1 MPGEPETTLSVEDA
15 VAEMSAA
22 SASPADN
29 NQNPDPAPEADP
41 DPVDPADLSDPS
53 DPGDPAPDPG
63 PQPDPV
69 ADPEPAIEAPK
80 SWSAEDREAWATLT
94 PEAQKIVAAREAD
107 RDRTVQQTL
116 SQKALASKQATD
128 QAVQAAADYRA
139 KAEGIMPEALRRV
152 TELEAVDLVAL
163 NQRDPHAAQ
172 QILFERE
179 QARADYDRLQ
189 AEIKSAQQVEY
200 QAHVAKLVEELPS
213 TVPDLVDPEKGAER
227 VNAVG
232 KFLVE
237 QGIPQDQIRWVSAT
251 ELALAYDAMRWRQ
264 SQDKARQAVATAT
277 RPSTPPTRPVRPAG
291 SAPASS
297 QQSAVETAK
306 NRLAKSGGID
316 DAVALLQA
324 RRSN

>member
-22 SASPADN
+22 SASPADV
-29 NQNPDPAPEADP
+29 QQPVEAEVETQP
-41 DPVDPADLSDPS
+41 VEVEVDPAGEEPVEAE
-53 DPGDPAPDPG
+53 PEA
-63 PQPDPV
+63 QPE
-69 ADPEPAIEAPK
+69 PEAPAIEAPK

-107 RDRTVQQTL
+107 RDRTV
-116 SQKALASKQATD
+116 SKALSEKDRATKQANE
-128 QAVQAAADYRA
+128 QAAQAAADFRS
-139 KAEGIMPEALRRV
+139 KAEAVVPEALRRV
-152 TELEAVDLVAL
+152 TELEAIDLAAL
-163 NQRDPHAAQ
+163 NQRDPHQAQ

-179 QARADYDRLQ
+179 QARADYDKLQ
-189 AEIKSAQQVEY
+189 ADIQSAQRVEY
-200 QAHVAKLVEELPS
+200 QAHVAKLVEELP
-213 TVPDLVDPEKGAER
+213 TVVPDLVDPEKGTER

-232 KFLVE
+232 KFLSDM
-237 QGIPQDQIRWVSAT
+237 GIPQDQIRWVSAT

-264 SQDKARQAVATAT
+264 SQDKARTAVAAAT

-324 RRSN
+324 RRST

>member
-1 MPGEPETTLSVEDA
+1 MAGEPETTLSVEDA

-22 SASPADN
+22 SASPVEE
-29 NQNPDPAPEADP
+29 QEQEVVETSPEATQE
-41 DPVDPADLSDPS
+41 PAEADTSPETE
-53 DPGDPAPDPG
+53 GDPQVAEEP
-63 PQPDPV
+63 PV
-69 ADPEPAIEAPK
+69 EPEIEAPK
-80 SWSAEDREAWATLT
+80 SWSAEDREAWAALT

-107 RDRTVQQTL
+107 RDRTV
-116 SQKALASKQATD
+116 SKALSEKDRATKQANE
-128 QAVQAAADYRA
+128 QAAQAASEFRA
-139 KAEGIMPEALRRV
+139 KAEAVVPEALRRLS
-152 TELEAVDLVAL
+152 ELEAVDLVAL
-163 NQRDPHAAQ
+163 NQRDPHQAQ

-179 QARADYDRLQ
+179 RAKKDYDALQ
-189 AEIKSAQQVEY
+189 ADIQAAQKVEH
-200 QAHVAKLVEELPS
+200 QAHVAKLVEDLP
-213 TVPDLVDPEKGAER
+213 TLVPDLVDPEKGTER

-232 KFLVE
+232 KFLSDM
-237 QGIPQDQIRWVSAT
+237 GIPQDQIRWVSAN
-251 ELALAYDAMRWRQ
+251 ELSLAYDAMRWRQ
-264 SQDKARQAVATAT
+264 SQDKARTAVAAAT

>member
-22 SASPADN
+22 SASPAEE
-29 NQNPDPAPEADP
+29 QEQAVVETAPEAQQEPVEGEAEAQEGEAAQEAEPAPE
-41 DPVDPADLSDPS
+41 
-53 DPGDPAPDPG
+53 
-63 PQPDPV
+63 
-69 ADPEPAIEAPK
+69 EPAIEAPK

-107 RDRTVQQTL
+107 RDRTV
-116 SQKALASKQATD
+116 SKALSEKDRATKQANQD
-128 QAVQAAADYRA
+128 AAAAAADFRS
-139 KAEGIMPEALRRV
+139 KAEAVVPEALRRV

-179 QARADYDRLQ
+179 QARADYDKLQ
-189 AEIKSAQQVEY
+189 ADIQSAQRVEY
-200 QAHVAKLVEELPS
+200 QAHVAKLVEDLP
-213 TVPDLVDPEKGAER
+213 TLVPDLVDPEKGAER

-232 KFLVE
+232 KFLSDV
-237 QGIPQDQIRWVSAT
+237 GIPQDQIRWVSAT

-264 SQDKARQAVATAT
+264 SQDKARTAVAAAT